1 MATELPTALSWTKMV
16 TPQLHAG
23 RIFTVIVI
31 HVCSPAQVKIP
42 SFSQETTLPKCH
54 SITSSPPPRPGS
66 PQFEL
71 GPGSRLL
78 LAMKIHNSAWKS
90 GAVSLLS
97 PKSFLIN
104 VKPSSTSFKF
114 SFFFLSGSRRETSQT
129 LRTGGSQPQAWALKG
144 WRSWQGAEE
153 QVERSEGR
161 KHQ

>member
-1 MATELPTALSWTKMV
+1 M
-16 TPQLHAG
+16 
-23 RIFTVIVI
+23 IVI
-31 HVCSPAQVKIP
+31 CVCSPAQVKIP

-54 SITSSPPPRPGS
+54 WITSSPPPHSSS

-97 PKSFLIN
+97 PKSFLVN

-114 SFFFLSGSRRETSQT
+114 LFFFLSRSRQETFHT
-129 LRTGGSQPQAWALKG
+129 LRAEGSQPQVPALKG